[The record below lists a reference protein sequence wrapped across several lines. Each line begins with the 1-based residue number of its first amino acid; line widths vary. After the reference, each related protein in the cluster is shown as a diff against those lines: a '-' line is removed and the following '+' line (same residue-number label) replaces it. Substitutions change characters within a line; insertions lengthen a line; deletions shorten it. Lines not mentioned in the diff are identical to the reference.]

1 MKMND
6 TLLDHSL
13 IEECKISYNHCCA
26 EQSAILCKLRKQYL
40 KMKKI
45 YEDTIYK
52 FLKSQ
57 DDKHVFDDNEF
68 AIHRKSGTWYK
79 ELSNGFSITT
89 MRNGKT
95 FCLRSNTVR
104 FSEDCFY
111 QLWCLIDC
119 GNLKIVNLQ
128 LIESNIYNQGCCR
141 IHPYKGKNG
150 VVLDNSIENAYQF
163 LNGTINKNDI
173 YDFANVF
180 DIAVR
185 QMKLEEKIFRK
196 AMNGFFV

>member
-1 MKMND
+1 MND

-13 IEECKISYNHCCA
+13 IEECRISYNHCCA

-57 DDKHVFDDNEF
+57 DDKHVFEDNEF
-68 AIHRKSGTWYK
+68 AIHREGGTWYK
-79 ELSNGFSITT
+79 KLSNGFSITT
-89 MRNGKT
+89 MRNGET
-95 FCLRSNTVR
+95 FCLRSDIVR
-104 FSEDCFY
+104 FSKDCFY

-119 GNLKIVNLQ
+119 RNLKIVHLRLN
-128 LIESNIYNQGCCR
+128 ESDIYDHRHCR

-150 VVLDNSIENAYQF
+150 VVLDNSIENVCQF
-163 LNGTINKNDI
+163 LNGAISENDI
-173 YDFANVF
+173 CDFANAF

-185 QMKLEEKIFRK
+185 QMELEEKIFRK